1 MLFNVHHPPSTI
13 HLFLRRPLVSFP
25 VASLPSPFITSAP
38 VLTEDRARAGGR
50 EPRSRPP
57 RNTQISR
64 ARALPRRPKSERER
78 EIAGGNPSSSVSA
91 VSPSNARSRFQRS
104 FRHLCLLLCA
114 LSMVAMGG
122 SAEVRRKKKAGRP
135 RRLCA
140 DVASRCF
147 SLSFHPCLPFIPH
160 RRETYR
166 DIHLLRRIYCLRAW
180 PTFGLGL
187 EGPSLLDLIVR
198 AARMPSKVSAPAG
211 VPGTRPSAVKS
222 LHLRSVGRSFRRG
235 PDICISP
242 VRPFILPMV
251 RRGNR

>member
-1 MLFNVHHPPSTI
+1 MRIAAGAHGALLKLTKRPGSVFQGACCSTSTIHHPLSTI
-13 HLFLRRPLVSFP
+13 HLFLQRALVSFP

-50 EPRSRPP
+50 EPGSRPP

-64 ARALPRRPKSERER
+64 ARALTRRPKSERER

-122 SAEVRRKKKAGRP
+122 SAEVRRRKKAGRP

-140 DVASRCF
+140 DVASQCLLPVF
-147 SLSFHPCLPFIPH
+147 PPLPSLHSPQK
-160 RRETYR
+160 R
-166 DIHLLRRIYCLRAW
+166 DIQRHSPTASYLLS
-180 PTFGLGL
+180 
-187 EGPSLLDLIVR
+187 PSLANIW
-198 AARMPSKVSAPAG
+198 PWS
-211 VPGTRPSAVKS
+211 
-222 LHLRSVGRSFRRG
+222 
-235 PDICISP
+235 
-242 VRPFILPMV
+242 
-251 RRGNR
+251 